1 MDVTVESYSFV
12 YSYQNQFFFQAKPT
26 NSSRK
31 TNNLITTRPPS
42 VQTSQKPPL
51 ILSNYPRKQAQEVII
66 RSVHRQDNSVIIQW
80 DSETANI
87 LGFRVVYR
95 LFGDRTFKNGPPLE
109 TSEREFKIKNVP
121 YQVK

>member
-1 MDVTVESYSFV
+1 MGSYP
-12 YSYQNQFFFQAKPT
+12 K
-26 NSSRK
+26 
-31 TNNLITTRPPS
+31 
-42 VQTSQKPPL
+42 
-51 ILSNYPRKQAQEVII
+51 KQAQEVII

-95 LFGDRTFKNGPPLE
+95 LFGDRTFKQGPPLE

-121 YQVK
+121 YQVSVTRPTVARKELISNVKGRRVYKARIDPINMIDQRA